1 MVIVDSSV
9 LIDLLNRKVNPHTL
23 WLEGE
28 SGRYVIGLTDLIL
41 YEVLQG
47 ARSESNAQAI
57 QERLLRFQVWD
68 TGGIQ
73 RAVAAAANFR
83 KLRLLG
89 VTVRKTVDCL
99 IASFCIA
106 DGHQLLHRDRDFDA
120 FETHLGLSVIHP
132 PEAGTN

>member
-9 LIDLLNRKVNPHTL
+9 LIDLLNRKVNPHTQ
-23 WLEGE
+23 WLEHE

-41 YEVLQG
+41 YEILQG
-47 ARSESNAQAI
+47 ARNESNAQAI

-132 PEAGTN
+132 PETGTN